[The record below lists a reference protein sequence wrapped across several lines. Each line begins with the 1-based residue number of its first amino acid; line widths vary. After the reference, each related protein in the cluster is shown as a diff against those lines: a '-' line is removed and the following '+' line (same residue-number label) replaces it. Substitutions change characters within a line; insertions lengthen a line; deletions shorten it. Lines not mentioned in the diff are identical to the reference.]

1 MEVDVARSRFTV
13 GKRQILVV
21 GKLQLELIGSAMY
34 LLLELIRNV

>member
-1 MEVDVARSRFTV
+1 MEVDVARSRLIV

-21 GKLQLELIGSAMY
+21 GELQLELIGRTMY